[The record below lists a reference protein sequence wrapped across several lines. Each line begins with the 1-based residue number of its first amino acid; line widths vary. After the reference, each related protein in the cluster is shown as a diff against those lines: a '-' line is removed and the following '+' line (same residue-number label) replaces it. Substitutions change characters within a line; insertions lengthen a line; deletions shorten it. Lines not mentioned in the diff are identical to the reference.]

1 MPPLVAAAVT
11 GAPPLPRPDGRVAP
25 SPPLSRGVP
34 PLLGGRWP
42 PPSSLSG
49 AAAPSLTAG
58 GWGSAATSGAP
69 VGLALHVRGVSTS
82 PPNPP
87 QAAADAATDPNTR
100 HHYERRL
107 VPFSPD
113 AIQAIVADVGSYSAF
128 VPWCTAS
135 TVTAVH
141 ADDGAG
147 RRRLSADL
155 GIGFRLL
162 SETYTSDV
170 EVRPGAVRAVVP
182 RNALFEFLV
191 NEWTFEAVPR
201 SPGAAWVGFGVRFA
215 FRNPLYQRVTDL
227 FFDEV
232 VRKMVAAFERRAADV
247 ARRDGRGG
255 KAGGDDLIRW

>member
-11 GAPPLPRPDGRVAP
+11 GAPPLPRPDGLVAP
-25 SPPLSRGVP
+25 SPPLSKGVP
-34 PLLGGRWP
+34 PLLSGRWP

-49 AAAPSLTAG
+49 PAAPSLTAG
-58 GWGSAATSGAP
+58 GWGSPATSGAP
-69 VGLALHVRGVSTS
+69 VGLALHARGVSTS

-201 SPGAAWVGFGVRFA
+201 SPGGAWGGNVFPAQCPQTPVV
-215 FRNPLYQRVTDL
+215 QRTIY
-227 FFDEV
+227 
-232 VRKMVAAFERRAADV
+232 
-247 ARRDGRGG
+247 GG
-255 KAGGDDLIRW
+255 LWRQ